1 MVKNIGDVNEHGDMS
16 MELDDLEIGTMS
28 QADKI
33 KAIAGD
39 LGVEASGKGKLEK
52 SATPESDQPDIED
65 PREEE
70 DDGSTAQSGKDI
82 NKQYDYFCPTHQ
94 QFVKGNICPGNGE
107 EHQIDDRFMVQREKD
122 GDKKAAKQMDVEASI
137 IRMHNHPAVRDLE
150 KGLGDPS
157 NMRGRMDIIK
167 GEVGFGKATMQKS
180 LDRGTGKADLS
191 KEIAVK
197 IDNLCKSVKEHVNSV
212 KEQIGETQADRIMA
226 NIETLQ
232 KSMTAA
238 INKGAFKL
246 AMSGIGI
253 VRELE
258 NSLPA
263 PTKGKETEKGLINNY
278 GPTDIQSSDS
288 KKIDPKAKK
297 ELEYIKKFRDHIK
310 DINKLVMELKGSIRT
325 TEYARMLGK
334 WGEFIECLD
343 STINSIKYFDPKSDE
358 LNKALGAE
366 MPGHKYI
373 RRESKP
379 GGGYLYIYKDN
390 KGQQFKVKQE
400 EHDWIQGK
408 DEAKEK
414 SPVTM
419 SLKDY
424 DDSHAGTVRMLG
436 NKFVIKPVG
445 EKERHLN
452 QDEFDDYLESLDYN
466 INGRGTVIKEL
477 KKKQWAES
485 KEKVPVTEKMEPLK
499 LTDYDN
505 KPAGTVKYMENKF
518 VVNDVRDK
526 KTFKMNEDEFDDY
539 LEGLD
544 YNVNGRDS
552 VIKELKKKAK

>member
-263 PTKGKETEKGLINNY
+263 PTKG
-278 GPTDIQSSDS
+278 
-288 KKIDPKAKK
+288 
-297 ELEYIKKFRDHIK
+297 
-310 DINKLVMELKGSIRT
+310 
-325 TEYARMLGK
+325 
-334 WGEFIECLD
+334 
-343 STINSIKYFDPKSDE
+343 DE
-358 LNKALGAE
+358 LNKALGGGMRPE
-366 MPGHKYI
+366 RPGHKYH
-373 RRESKP
+373 RREWINNAWV
-379 GGGYLYIYKDN
+379 YFYKDASGKEHGKTSLEITQSGMSMPKHKEISEQKAEPKSMTRESSREN
-390 KGQQFKVKQE
+390 FE
-400 EHDWIQGK
+400 EEK
-408 DEAKEK
+408 AKLWDK
-414 SPVTM
+414 
-419 SLKDY
+419 
-424 DDSHAGTVRMLG
+424 
-436 NKFVIKPVG
+436 
-445 EKERHLN
+445 
-452 QDEFDDYLESLDYN
+452 
-466 INGRGTVIKEL
+466 
-477 KKKQWAES
+477 
-485 KEKVPVTEKMEPLK
+485 
-499 LTDYDN
+499 
-505 KPAGTVKYMENKF
+505 MENKLQIENPKAEH
-518 VVNDVRDK
+518 VKEYKQKVD
-526 KTFKMNEDEFDDY
+526 
-539 LEGLD
+539 
-544 YNVNGRDS
+544 
-552 VIKELKKKAK
+552 ELKEKYLGRASTLNSKLKMLQKYASSEQPSHVRGLARRAVDRFGDILTGGVTGMESRSPQDRVVKAGEYADQIIKKISKM